1 MAKFQTK
8 AFTGKRPITLPE
20 HAQPQWAAVDVEF
33 PATSPVANDLIEL
46 CELPIG
52 VKVLDYAIVFPDI
65 DSNGAPAFAF
75 SIGEENVGGTD
86 LGAGN
91 AVWAT
96 GLTAGQSTAIVR
108 NLTSLPAQQPTT
120 ENRKIAIK
128 VTTAAATYAGATKVG
143 QVLLLLA
150 A

>member
-8 AFTGKRPITLPE
+8 AFLGKKPIILPRD
-20 HAQPQWAAVDVEF
+20 AAAMWVPVDVEF
-33 PATSPVANDLIEL
+33 PSTAPVANDLIEL

-52 VKVLDYAIVFPDI
+52 VKCLDYVIVFPDI
-65 DSNGAPAFAF
+65 DTNGAPAFAF
-75 SIGEENVGGTD
+75 SIGEENAGGTD
-86 LGAGN
+86 LGAGT

-96 GLTAGQSTAIVR
+96 GLTAGQSTAVVR
-108 NLTSLPAQQPTT
+108 NTTSVPAQQPTT
-120 ENRKIAIK
+120 DTRKIAIK